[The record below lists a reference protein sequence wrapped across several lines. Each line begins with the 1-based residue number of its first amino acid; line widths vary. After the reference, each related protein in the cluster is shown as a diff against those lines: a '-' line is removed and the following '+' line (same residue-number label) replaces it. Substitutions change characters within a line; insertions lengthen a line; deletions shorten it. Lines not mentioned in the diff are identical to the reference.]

1 MFNHKIIKKKLSRSL
16 SIVSS
21 KNHIDELIFKIYLS
35 IINEQRTKFNDLC
48 IVSNN
53 GNIISQL
60 SSKNVKALTFK
71 NLFLEENNSFDLII
85 ILSELNFRDKIE
97 IDLKN
102 IKPILRKKGLLLCSF
117 FSEKNLFN
125 FKNLMNRIEI
135 GFFNGISQRF
145 HPIIDIRDIGNLF
158 NQLGYNNTVIQKENF
173 QYQYDSLEQFIIH
186 MRKMAF
192 TNALLT
198 RSNRHLNKKFYL
210 ELKKEF
216 IKTLNGNINFEIL
229 ISCSWKDN

>member
-1 MFNHKIIKKKLSRSL
+1 MFNHKIIKKKLTRSL

-21 KNHIDELIFKIYLS
+21 KNHIDELIFEIYLS
-35 IINEQRTKFNDLC
+35 IINEQRAKFNDLC

-53 GNIISQL
+53 ENIISQL

-102 IKPILRKKGLLLCSF
+102 IKPILKKEGLLLCSF

-125 FKNLMNRIEI
+125 FKNLMNKIEI
-135 GFFNGISQRF
+135 FFFNGISQRF

-173 QYQYDSLEQFIIH
+173 QYQYDSLEQFITH

-198 RSNRHLNKKFYL
+198 RSNRPLNKKFYL

-216 IKTLNGNINFEIL
+216 IQTLNGNINFEIL
-229 ISCSWKDN
+229 ISCSWKES

>member
-21 KNHIDELIFKIYLS
+21 KNHIDELIFEIYLS

-53 GNIISQL
+53 ENIISQL

-71 NLFLEENNSFDLII
+71 SLFLEENNSFDLII

-102 IKPILRKKGLLLCSF
+102 IKPILKKKDYYCVL
-117 FSEKNLFN
+117 FSQKKIYL
-125 FKNLMNRIEI
+125 
-135 GFFNGISQRF
+135 IS
-145 HPIIDIRDIGNLF
+145 
-158 NQLGYNNTVIQKENF
+158 
-173 QYQYDSLEQFIIH
+173 
-186 MRKMAF
+186 
-192 TNALLT
+192 
-198 RSNRHLNKKFYL
+198 
-210 ELKKEF
+210 
-216 IKTLNGNINFEIL
+216 KTL
-229 ISCSWKDN
+229 

>member
-1 MFNHKIIKKKLSRSL
+1 MN
-16 SIVSS
+16 
-21 KNHIDELIFKIYLS
+21 
-35 IINEQRTKFNDLC
+35 
-48 IVSNN
+48 
-53 GNIISQL
+53 
-60 SSKNVKALTFK
+60 
-71 NLFLEENNSFDLII
+71 
-85 ILSELNFRDKIE
+85 KIE
-97 IDLKN
+97 I
-102 IKPILRKKGLLLCSF
+102 F
-117 FSEKNLFN
+117 
-125 FKNLMNRIEI
+125 
-135 GFFNGISQRF
+135 FFNGISQRF

-216 IKTLNGNINFEIL
+216 IQTLNGNINFEIL
-229 ISCSWKDN
+229 ISCSWKDS

>member
-1 MFNHKIIKKKLSRSL
+1 MFNNKAIRLKQERSKLIS
-16 SIVSS
+16 SS
-21 KNHIDELIFKIYLS
+21 KIHIDELIFEIYLS
-35 IINEQRTKFNDLC
+35 IINEQKNIFKDIC
-48 IVSNN
+48 IVTEE
-53 GNIISQL
+53 
-60 SSKNVKALTFK
+60 KNFIHQFT
-71 NLFLEENNSFDLII
+71 EENIEVLPFEKFINKSEGSKDLILI
-85 ILSELNFRDKIE
+85 FSQLNFRDKIE
-97 IDLKN
+97 NDLRR
-102 IKPILRKKGLLLCSF
+102 IKIILKEKGLLLCSF
-117 FSEKNLFN
+117 FSENNLID
-125 FKNLMNRIEI
+125 FKNLMHKIEI
-135 GFFNGISQRF
+135 SHFNGVSQRF

>member
-1 MFNHKIIKKKLSRSL
+1 MFNHNIIKKKQSRSK
-16 SIVSS
+16 SIISS
-21 KNHIDELIFKIYLS
+21 KNHIDELILEIYLS
-35 IINEQRTKFNDLC
+35 IINEQRVEYKDIC
-48 IVSNN
+48 IVTNN
-53 GNIISQL
+53 KNYISQF
-60 SSKNVKALTFK
+60 SSANIKASTFE
-71 NLFLEENNSFDLII
+71 NLFIKKNNSFDLII
-85 ILSELNFRDKIE
+85 IFSELNFRDRIE
-97 IDLKN
+97 IDLKK
-102 IKPILRKKGLLLCSF
+102 IKLILKKKGLLLCSF

-216 IKTLNGNINFEIL
+216 IKTLNRKINFEIL